1 MRTQPISMNCEK
13 EEVSPEELR
22 KAAKAVVDA
31 AICCHQVKTDE
42 FVSAETRSALIE
54 AVYHKPDLTQRLF
67 QLDEFPL
74 H

>member
-1 MRTQPISMNCEK
+1 MRMQAVSMNCGK
-13 EEVSPEELR
+13 EDISPEELH
-22 KAAKAVVDA
+22 KAAIAVVDA

-54 AVYHKPDLTQRLF
+54 AVYHAPDLTQHLF